1 MEHPR
6 TPSSTVS
13 APIERVLDEAERV
26 AVATDESDGA
36 LARVRSIAVDLAER
50 HHFDVVLY
58 DRSEERWTDHPHPK
72 GPVTASDLEGS
83 DRDHLV
89 AQLREF
95 EETGVGATA
104 WLATVPALTA
114 MLDVLQELEVDAVL
128 LPEQLDEPKLMDRIQ
143 IGSSPPEMVRRV
155 AELNLRR
162 PPKILVVDDAG
173 GVSVVGAE
181 EVSS

>member
-1 MEHPR
+1 MEDTRAPR
-6 TPSSTVS
+6 STVPEPVEH
-13 APIERVLDEAERV
+13 ALDEATRV
-26 AVATDESDGA
+26 AVATDESDAA

-72 GPVTASDLEGS
+72 GPVTADELEGG

-89 AQLREF
+89 SQLRMF
-95 EETGVGATA
+95 EDAGVGATA

-114 MLDVLQELEVDAVL
+114 MLDVLQELDVDAVL
-128 LPEQLDEPKLMDRIQ
+128 LPQQLDEPKLMDRIQ

-162 PPKILVVDDAG
+162 PPTILAVDEAG
-173 GVSVVGAE
+173 DVSVVGAE
-181 EVSS
+181 AVSS